1 MAASGVWPMKEEL
14 ITDALLREFLLGKLA
29 DEERERIE
37 SLFLTD
43 SQTRERVD
51 VVEQDLIEDYLED
64 GLTADDRGRF
74 LSRYAQTDEQ
84 QRQLRI
90 TKSIRDWA
98 ATEARAPQTAG
109 ASVSVWN
116 RLRTLL
122 LKPVFVV
129 PVAALILIAIVLA
142 IVWLNSRIEQRKHL
156 AIEQQLAQL
165 NSPISLREVPSAMT
179 SIELRPVTV
188 RSVEPPPALSS
199 RAGIQSVELR
209 LPWVQQQRY
218 SKYQAEVRR
227 VGDNESYK
235 IPNLQADSD
244 GRNVIR
250 MRLPTS
256 FLNRGQYQI
265 YLSGVA
271 NDGSLSSP
279 EEYSF
284 LVSN

>member
-14 ITDALLREFLLGKLA
+14 ITDALLREFLLGKLG

-64 GLTADDRGRF
+64 GLTTDDRERF

-98 ATEARAPQTAG
+98 ATEARAPQTAA

-116 RLRTLL
+116 RLRTRLW

-165 NSPISLREVPSAMT
+165 NSPTSLREVPSQMT
-179 SIELRPVTV
+179 SIELTPVTV
-188 RSVEPPPALSS
+188 RSVEPTPELSS
-199 RAGIQSVELR
+199 RAGILSVELH
-209 LPWVQQQRY
+209 LPWVKKER
-218 SKYQAEVRR
+218 
-227 VGDNESYK
+227 
-235 IPNLQADSD
+235 
-244 GRNVIR
+244 
-250 MRLPTS
+250 
-256 FLNRGQYQI
+256 
-265 YLSGVA
+265 
-271 NDGSLSSP
+271 
-279 EEYSF
+279 
-284 LVSN
+284 